1 MPTPGIAFKRCFL
14 FAFILLIVSPS
25 FAQGWDT
32 VNIKLTKLTPTV
44 HMMEGR
50 GGNIGLCVGGDG
62 TFIIDDQFAPLSDK
76 IITAIGTVTGKPVQ
90 FVINTHF
97 HGDHAGGNTN
107 FGNKGAIIVSHENA
121 RKRLEADS
129 FFKAQA
135 VNNPNISPAGLPKI
149 TFTQSMTFHYNKET
163 VRIFHIADAHTDGD
177 AIIWF
182 KESNVLHMGDVFV
195 RYGLPYIDMPS
206 GGNIN
211 GMIETI
217 NYVIKEIDDKT
228 VIIPGHGQLSGKQ
241 DLVAY
246 NTMLT
251 TIRDRVKK
259 LIDEGKS
266 YDDIIK
272 AKPISDIEKRE
283 TNANTFI
290 KVVYDSQLRK
300 YN

>member
-1 MPTPGIAFKRCFL
+1 MLAHGTAFKKIVF
-14 FAFILLIVSPS
+14 FAFILSIVSPA

-32 VNIKLTKLTPTV
+32 VKIKLTKLTPTV
-44 HMMEGR
+44 YMMEGR

-62 TFIIDDQFAPLSDK
+62 AFIIDDQFAPLSEK
-76 IITAIGTVTGKPVQ
+76 IIKAIGTVTGKPVQ

-97 HGDHAGGNTN
+97 HGDHAGGNAN
-107 FGNKGAIIVSHENA
+107 FGEKGAIIVSHENA

-135 VNNPNISPAGLPKI
+135 ANNPTISPAGLPKI
-149 TFTQSMTFHYNKET
+149 TFTQSMMFHYNTET
-163 VRIFHIADAHTDGD
+163 VRIVHIADAHTDGD
-177 AIIWF
+177 AMIWF
-182 KESNVLHMGDVFV
+182 KASNVLHMGDVFV

-228 VIIPGHGQLSGKQ
+228 VIIPGHGQLSNKQ

-251 TIRDRVKK
+251 TIRDRIKK
-259 LIDEGKS
+259 LMDEGKS

-272 AKPISDIEKRE
+272 AHPISDIEKRE
-283 TNANTFI
+283 AAANSFI

>member
-1 MPTPGIAFKRCFL
+1 MRTPDIFFKKFFL
-14 FAFILLIVSPS
+14 FVSIVLIISPS

-32 VNIKLTKLTPTV
+32 VKIKLTKLTSTV
-44 HMMEGR
+44 YMMEGR
-50 GGNIGLCVGGDG
+50 GGNIGLCIGGDG
-62 TFIIDDQFAPLSDK
+62 TFIIDDQYAPLSDK
-76 IITAIGTVTGKPVQ
+76 IIAAIGTVTGKPVQ

-97 HGDHAGGNTN
+97 HGDHSGGNTN
-107 FGNKGAIIVSHENA
+107 FGGKGAIMVSHENA

-135 VNNPNISPAGLPKI
+135 MNNPGISPVGLPKI
-149 TFTQSMTFHYNKET
+149 TFTQSMMFHYNAET
-163 VRIFHIADAHTDGD
+163 VKIFHVVDAHTDGD

-217 NYVIKEIDDKT
+217 NYVLKEIDDKT
-228 VIIPGHGQLSGKQ
+228 VIIPGHGQLSNKK
-241 DLVAY
+241 DLIAY

-251 TIRDRVKK
+251 TVRERVKK
-259 LIDEGKS
+259 LMDEGKS

-272 AKPISDIEKRE
+272 AHPISDMEKSE
-283 TNANTFI
+283 STANNFI

>member
-1 MPTPGIAFKRCFL
+1 
-14 FAFILLIVSPS
+14 
-25 FAQGWDT
+25 
-32 VNIKLTKLTPTV
+32 
-44 HMMEGR
+44 MM
-50 GGNIGLCVGGDG
+50 
-62 TFIIDDQFAPLSDK
+62 
-76 IITAIGTVTGKPVQ
+76 
-90 FVINTHF
+90 
-97 HGDHAGGNTN
+97 
-107 FGNKGAIIVSHENA
+107 
-121 RKRLEADS
+121 
-129 FFKAQA
+129 
-135 VNNPNISPAGLPKI
+135 
-149 TFTQSMTFHYNKET
+149 FHYNTET
-163 VRIFHIADAHTDGD
+163 VRIFHITDAHTDGD

-228 VIIPGHGQLSGKQ
+228 VIIPGHGQLSNKQ

-251 TIRDRVKK
+251 TIRDRIKK

-272 AKPISDIEKRE
+272 ARPISDIEKRE
-283 TNANTFI
+283 PNANSFI

>member
-1 MPTPGIAFKRCFL
+1 
-14 FAFILLIVSPS
+14 
-25 FAQGWDT
+25 
-32 VNIKLTKLTPTV
+32 
-44 HMMEGR
+44 MMEGR

-135 VNNPNISPAGLPKI
+135 ANNPDISPVGLPKI
-149 TFTQSMTFHYNKET
+149 TFAQSMTFHYNKET

-228 VIIPGHGQLSGKQ
+228 VIIPGHGQLSNKK

-251 TIRDRVKK
+251 TVRDRIKK
-259 LIDEGKS
+259 LMDEGKS

-272 AKPISDIEKRE
+272 ANPISDIEKRV
-283 TNANTFI
+283 TNANNFI